1 MENLNLKSKVYV
13 LIDSNNHIARI
24 EGQYSLPLDLT
35 DWVLIDEG
43 YGDKYNLA

>member
-13 LIDSNNHIARI
+13 LIDSNNHITRI

-35 DWVLIDEG
+35 SWTLIDEG